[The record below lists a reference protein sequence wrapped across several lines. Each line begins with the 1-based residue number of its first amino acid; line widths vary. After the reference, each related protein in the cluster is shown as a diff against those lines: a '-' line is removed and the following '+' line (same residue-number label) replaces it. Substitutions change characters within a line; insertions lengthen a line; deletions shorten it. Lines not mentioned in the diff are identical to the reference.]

1 MSDFFRDQWAY
12 FDPDATGFIKTVHY
26 PKFLLSLGEPLGWDI
41 TYEHSFIKQREY
53 MSIARLPRYN
63 KRLEYSFMDVFE
75 QLILIMIIRREVV
88 NFAIKNDI
96 HRLLDSNNDG
106 AENKILEINNETI
119 KRVKLSIKENASKVQ
134 ANYMA

>member
-1 MSDFFRDQWAY
+1 
-12 FDPDATGFIKTVHY
+12 
-26 PKFLLSLGEPLGWDI
+26 
-41 TYEHSFIKQREY
+41 

-63 KRLEYSFMDVFE
+63 KHLEYSFMDVFE

-106 AENKILEINNETI
+106 AETKILDINNETI
-119 KRVKLSIKENASKVQ
+119 KRVRQSIKENTSKVQ
-134 ANYMA
+134 ANYMAH

>member
-1 MSDFFRDQWAY
+1 MNNQLSDFFRDQWAY
-12 FDPDATGFIKTVHY
+12 YDPDATGFIKCSHY
-26 PKFLLSLGEPLGWDI
+26 PRFLMSLGEPLGWDI

-63 KRLEYSFMDVFE
+63 HRLEYSFMDVFE

-96 HRLLDSNNDG
+96 HSLLDRHNY
-106 AENKILEINNETI
+106 AEENKILDINT
-119 KRVKLSIKENASKVQ
+119 
-134 ANYMA
+134 